1 MKVTHDLSTLSW
13 TLAGWTPYL
22 WRLLRTLELG
32 ESPQAELR
40 GIRAVVPGSV
50 QQALRNANLLPDWKL
65 PGNDH
70 LCEWVENRHWAFETM
85 LPDDWFASGGTR
97 RLRCD
102 GLDYSGWVLLNGK
115 DVGTFCGTHV
125 PHVFDLTPFAE
136 PTGNRLQIVF
146 DLPPRWLGQFGYTSQ
161 IRDWKPRFN
170 YLWDWTHRLVQTAI
184 WEQIVLEVADG
195 AEIIDL
201 HCVADADLRNN
212 TGLLQ
217 VRGNVSG
224 DAAARVNVSL
234 ARGDAVVREA
244 IVSTEELAAGVN
256 WQDLAVDLWWP
267 NGQGAQP
274 VYTVTVTV
282 LGSDGSVQDRQTR
295 KVGFRNIVWR
305 PCEGAPAGA
314 DPWLCVVNG
323 RPVFLQGV
331 DWLPLAPNF
340 ADVPDA
346 TYRHRVSLYHE
357 LGANTLRVWG
367 GSYLEKEVFYDLCDE
382 HGLLVWQDLML
393 SSSGI
398 ENLPPSDPVSI
409 SEMGAILRSFI
420 ARRQHHASLLLWC
433 GGNELH
439 EQVEGYGQP
448 MTVAHPLLA
457 HLDAI
462 VRECDPGR
470 RFIPTTAT
478 GPRFYAHP
486 QDLGKGLLG
495 NVHGP
500 WKLWGTM
507 AEWKEYWQKDDALFR
522 AETGAPGAAPADIIR
537 QYAGDFEPFP
547 VSENSPVWRRPLTW
561 WIEVDAFKAEHG
573 RDPQNLEE
581 YVAWSQARQAEA
593 LVAAVQSSKARFPR
607 IGGILLWCGHDCYPC
622 PANTSIIDFHGN
634 PKPAALAL
642 KAVWS
647 GTGGTAD

>member
-1 MKVTHDLSTLSW
+1 MKTTYDLSTLSW

-22 WRLLRTLELG
+22 WRLLKTLELG
-32 ESPQAELR
+32 ESPQAEFR
-40 GIRAVVPGSV
+40 GIPASVPGSV

-65 PGNDH
+65 PGNDR

-85 LPDDWFASGGTR
+85 LPDDWFASGGIR

-115 DVGTFCGTHV
+115 EVGEFRGTHV

-136 PTGNRLQIVF
+136 LTGNRLQIVF

-161 IRDWKPRFN
+161 IREWKPRFN

-195 AEIIDL
+195 AEITDL
-201 HCVADADLRNN
+201 RCVADADLQNN

-217 VRGNVSG
+217 IRGTVSG

-234 ARGDAVVREA
+234 ARGGAVVREA
-244 IVSTEELAAGVN
+244 TVFAAELVAGLN
-256 WQDLAVDLWWP
+256 WRDMAVDFWWP
-267 NGQGAQP
+267 NGLGAQP
-274 VYTVTVTV
+274 LYTVTVTL
-282 LGSDGSVQDRQTR
+282 LGADGSVQDRQTR
-295 KVGFRNIVWR
+295 QVGFRNIVWQQ
-305 PCEGAPAGA
+305 CEGAPAGA

-340 ADVPDA
+340 ADAPDA
-346 TYRHRVSLYHE
+346 TYQHRISLYHE

-367 GSYLEKEVFYDLCDE
+367 GSYLEPD
-382 HGLLVWQDLML
+382 
-393 SSSGI
+393 
-398 ENLPPSDPVSI
+398 
-409 SEMGAILRSFI
+409 
-420 ARRQHHASLLLWC
+420 
-433 GGNELH
+433 
-439 EQVEGYGQP
+439 
-448 MTVAHPLLA
+448 
-457 HLDAI
+457 
-462 VRECDPGR
+462 
-470 RFIPTTAT
+470 
-478 GPRFYAHP
+478 
-486 QDLGKGLLG
+486 DLGKGILG

-507 AEWKEYWQKDDALFR
+507 AEWKDYWQKDDTIFR

-537 QYAGDFEPFP
+537 QYAGGFEPFP

-561 WIEVDAFKAEHG
+561 WIEVDAFKTEHG
-573 RDPQNLEE
+573 REPQNLEE
-581 YVAWSQARQAEA
+581 YVVWSQARQAEA

-642 KAVWS
+642 KAIWKS
-647 GTGGTAD
+647 